1 MAVATAAAIAAG
13 VGVASSLGGAA
24 MSFSQANKQ
33 KKLQKEA
40 EAEADK
46 MMASARARLDV
57 NYIDAL
63 SVQKEPY
70 ELQREAMVAQG
81 AQTIDAAQESERGA
95 AAAAGRVQMAQNE
108 AQGGIRT
115 AMGKELTEIERLKVA
130 EESRLRDLQT
140 QLDLGEV
147 EGAQMA
153 ARNAQ
158 EMAAQATT
166 QGWEGVTSA
175 ATQVANLVP
184 LYPNLGGEYTVN
196 NGNNATSTLTSQMT
210 PISGNPTAGI
220 FPNPTPTL
228 TPTLTPTPTYTPNF
242 MQGLPYNFNSPSIT
256 SDRSLK
262 KNIKKVGESPS
273 GLNIYNFEFKN
284 PKYGK
289 GVFQGVMSDEVP
301 QKAVTEKDGYDS
313 VNYSMLDVEFKKIK
327 ESKNKK

>member
-1 MAVATAAAIAAG
+1 MAALTSIAAG
-13 VGVASSLGGAA
+13 VGIAATVGSTA

-40 EAEADK
+40 ESEAEKA
-46 MMASARARLDV
+46 MASARGRLDV
-57 NYIDAL
+57 NYMEAL

-81 AQTIDAAQESERGA
+81 AQTVDAAQESERGA

-115 AMGKELTEIERLKVA
+115 AMSKELTEIERLKVA

-147 EGAQMA
+147 EGAQIA

-158 EMAAQATT
+158 EMAAQATA

-175 ATQVANLVP
+175 ATQAANLVP
-184 LYPNLGGEYTVN
+184 LYAKSGGEYTVN

-210 PISGNPTAGI
+210 PISGRPTVGI
-220 FPNPTPTL
+220 FPNAGTQAQVQAQQSSNL
-228 TPTLTPTPTYTPNF
+228 
-242 MQGLPYNFNSPSIT
+242 SW
-256 SDRSLK
+256 
-262 KNIKKVGESPS
+262 
-273 GLNIYNFEFKN
+273 LNPF
-284 PKYGK
+284 
-289 GVFQGVMSDEVP
+289 P
-301 QKAVTEKDGYDS
+301 Q
-313 VNYSMLDVEFKKIK
+313 
-327 ESKNKK
+327 

>member
-1 MAVATAAAIAAG
+1 MAALTSIAAG
-13 VGVASSLGGAA
+13 IGIASSLGGAA
-24 MSFSQANKQ
+24 MSFTQANKQ
-33 KKLQKEA
+33 KKLQGQA
-40 EAEADK
+40 EAEAAK
-46 MMASARARLDV
+46 AMLQARGRLDV
-57 NYIDAL
+57 NYMDAL

-81 AQTIDAAQESERGA
+81 AQTVDAAQESERGT

-184 LYPNLGGEYTVN
+184 LY
-196 NGNNATSTLTSQMT
+196 AK
-210 PISGNPTAGI
+210 SGITQDSLKGMQ
-220 FPNPTPTL
+220 
-228 TPTLTPTPTYTPNF
+228 YTPEQMKAFGQVRGNTLGAPGSNGF
-242 MQGLPYNFNSPSIT
+242 TNLDFDAIQNMNPSQFNQ
-256 SDRSLK
+256 
-262 KNIKKVGESPS
+262 
-273 GLNIYNFEFKN
+273 FKN
-284 PKYGK
+284 
-289 GVFQGVMSDEVP
+289 DLTRP
-301 QKAVTEKDGYDS
+301 QRNMLREYNAFSPYS
-313 VNYSMLDVEFKKIK
+313 V
-327 ESKNKK
+327 

>member
-1 MAVATAAAIAAG
+1 MAAVTATAIAAG
-13 VGVASSLGGAA
+13 VGIASSLGGAA

-57 NYIDAL
+57 NYMDAL

-81 AQTIDAAQESERGA
+81 AQTVDAAQESERGT

-115 AMGKELTEIERLKVA
+115 AMGKELTDIERLQVA
-130 EESRLRDLQT
+130 EEARLRDLNL
-140 QLDLGEV
+140 QLDLDV
-147 EGAQMA
+147 AAGAELA

-184 LYPNLGGEYTVN
+184 LYAKSGGEYTVN

-220 FPNPTPTL
+220 FPNPTL
-228 TPTLTPTPTYTPNF
+228 TPTTTSTPNF
-242 MQGLPYNFNSPSIT
+242 MQGLPSNFNSPSIT